1 MEVIPLNF
9 FLDLFEQ
16 NFFLNLMIWKKRSNE
31 LEKTSKDHRMVT
43 IMDKAMLLK
52 SC

>member
-9 FLDLFEQ
+9 ILDLFEQ
-16 NFFLNLMIWKKRSNE
+16 NFFWNLMIWKKESNE
-31 LEKTSKDHRMVT
+31 LEKTSKDHP
-43 IMDKAMLLK
+43 MLLK